1 MKALIILFVFTNPAW
16 AECDPDQRTFVACSF
31 PNGKYVEVCLADEY
45 IQYRYG
51 RLGQSPELHLAL
63 PYGDRAELVEWPGIG
78 RTIWEAVRLT
88 NEDIVYEVY
97 GGFDKVE
104 AVEWDPET
112 EISPVFGGIYIED
125 LRGDVLAHLEC
136 IPGTVDYAF

>member
-1 MKALIILFVFTNPAW
+1 MRAVFALLAFTNPAW
-16 AECDPDQRTFVACSF
+16 AECNPDQHTFMACSF
-31 PNGKYVEVCLADEY
+31 SNGKYVEVCLAEEFVR
-45 IQYRYG
+45 YRFG

-63 PYGDRAELVEWPGIG
+63 PYGYGAELVPWPGIG

-88 NEDIVYEVY
+88 NEDVVYEVY

-104 AVEWDPET
+104 AIEWDPET

-125 LRGDVLAHLEC
+125 LQGEVLAHLEC
-136 IPGTVDYAF
+136 TPGTVDYEF